1 MFLLISAVAL
11 LLMSNKGSIMS
22 NKQRQVHPTT
32 TVLRK
37 ALDMNRMSCNRIY
50 SYDGATQLNSK
61 AWVLSNKRKLA
72 RLKNTI
78 SKLDPTMK
86 MRVMEN
92 HRGTS
97 IRVVMMKDA
106 A

>member
-1 MFLLISAVAL
+1 
-11 LLMSNKGSIMS
+11 MS

-32 TVLRK
+32 TVLRE
-37 ALDMNRMSCNRIY
+37 ALNINRMSCNRIY
-50 SYDGATQLNSK
+50 SYDGATELNSK

-78 SKLDPTMK
+78 SKLDPTME

>member
-1 MFLLISAVAL
+1 
-11 LLMSNKGSIMS
+11 MS

>member
-1 MFLLISAVAL
+1 ML
-11 LLMSNKGSIMS
+11 NEGSIMS
-22 NKQRQVHPTT
+22 NKQRQTHQTT
-32 TVLRK
+32 TVLRE
-37 ALDMNRMSCNRIY
+37 ALNINRMTCNRIY
-50 SYDGATQLNSK
+50 SYDGATELNSK

-78 SKLDPTMK
+78 SKLDPTME

-97 IRVVMMKDA
+97 IRVVKMKDA